1 MSTLYSRPTTSLYG
15 LTSLPANATL
25 TPPSTSS
32 PSPVPISA
40 LPLPTTPLSRRIN
53 AYALHTLSP
62 STYRHSLRVF
72 SYGCAIARQCFP
84 QWEMEVGSTLEET
97 WFCCAML
104 HDIGTT
110 ERNIGG
116 TRLSYEF
123 WAGVES
129 LKILQNAD
137 ASGQSDASVDAP
149 VGKDG
154 EGEGVAPTEQAE
166 SIAEAIFR
174 HQDVQKA
181 GSITLLTRL
190 IHMGTLM
197 DNIGDGVEM
206 VHRETIENVNGAYA
220 RKGWSG
226 CFRGTV
232 EREKGEKPYAMV
244 SRIEGFEGLIEGNKN
259 TGEGEGD

>member
-1 MSTLYSRPTTSLYG
+1 MPTLYSRPTTSLYG

-25 TPPSTSS
+25 TPPSTTS

-53 AYALHTLSP
+53 AYAISTLSP

-97 WFCCAML
+97 WFCCALL

-110 ERNIGG
+110 ERNLTK

-129 LKILQNAD
+129 LKILQDAHAH
-137 ASGQSDASVDAP
+137 ASGQGDAP
-149 VGKDG
+149 VGK

-206 VHRETIENVNGAYA
+206 VHRETIENVNGEYA

-244 SRIEGFEGLIEGNKN
+244 SRIEGFEGLIWGNKN